1 MVSPRRGASKLG
13 CLSSLLIGVTIVYFG
28 TNVGEIYLRR
38 YRFTDAM
45 EQEARFARSRSDDAI
60 VRRLAAAADSLGLPD
75 AAARVKVRR
84 SANRVVISSEYTE
97 YVELPFFTRAI
108 RFTPVVDR
116 GL

>member
-1 MVSPRRGASKLG
+1 VVSPRRGASKIG
-13 CLSSLLIGVTIVYFG
+13 CLLSLLIGVTVAYFG

-84 SANRVVISSEYTE
+84 SANRVVISSDYTE
-97 YVELPFFTRAI
+97 FVELPFFTRAI
-108 RFTPVVDR
+108 RFTPIVDR
-116 GL
+116 DL

>member
-1 MVSPRRGASKLG
+1 MVSPRRGASKIG
-13 CLSSLLIGVTIVYFG
+13 CLLSLLIGVTVAYFG

-84 SANRVVISSEYTE
+84 SANRVVISSDYTE
-97 YVELPFFTRAI
+97 FVELPFFTRAI
-108 RFTPVVDR
+108 RFTPIVDR
-116 GL
+116 DL

>member
-1 MVSPRRGASKLG
+1 MVIPRRGASKIG
-13 CLSSLLIGVTIVYFG
+13 CLLTLLIGVTVAYFG

-84 SANRVVISSEYTE
+84 SANRVVISSDYTE
-97 YVELPFFTRAI
+97 YVELPFLTRAI

-116 GL
+116 DL